1 MFFGPLSKDPSTTLM
16 SLRWDAPLL
25 AALGHE
31 LGERLVGARLLAVH
45 PEFEARRLA
54 LHFRECTLVVQL
66 HPNEAGILLLEPRDP
81 PADARR
87 LAARL
92 RSVTA
97 PADDRILIFGFL
109 RVRGRPSQV
118 DLVLEWMTNQYNAV
132 LTEGEERT
140 VRLLF
145 RTREGERPV
154 RQGHP
159 YLLPEPSPR
168 LGAEAPVAFDDWCSR
183 LEGVEP
189 RQRRGALLSS
199 FAWTSPIN
207 QAALLGAAA
216 SDEAG
221 PAATRAA
228 LEAGWQ
234 LWTRLAAVARAE
246 AAPQPVLLEFE
257 RGLQPYPLPLPRVQC
272 ADVDDRSGLVDL
284 LREARER
291 EGIADASAAL
301 LPSELLQRLE
311 RQVDGLRGRL
321 ARIEH
326 EAAELPD
333 PDALQAI
340 GDLLLARF
348 ADVPQG
354 ASEATLPGF
363 DGAPVVIELDPR
375 NSPSDNARDYY
386 DRAARARRAQERL
399 PALRDAAHTDWQ
411 RARDLLER
419 ARAGTAS
426 ADEVAAHLPEARV
439 GAGPADSAPTLPYR
453 LYRSSGGLEIRV
465 GRGSKRNDDLT
476 FRHSSPNDIWL
487 HARHTAGAH
496 VILRWS
502 GEGNPPQ
509 RDLHEAGMLAALN
522 SKARTSGS
530 VPVDWTRRKYVRK
543 PRKAPAGAV
552 IPDRVKTVFVTPDP
566 ELEERLRAE

>member
-1 MFFGPLSKDPSTTLM
+1 M

-25 AALGHE
+25 AALSHE
-31 LGERLVGARLLAVH
+31 LATRLAGARLLAVH

-54 LHFRECTLVVQL
+54 LHFREATLVVQL
-66 HPNEAGILLLEPRDP
+66 HPNEAGMLLLEPREP

-92 RSVTA
+92 RAVTA
-97 PADDRILIFGFL
+97 PPDDRIMMFSFL
-109 RVRGRPSQV
+109 RVRGRPAQV

-159 YLLPEPSPR
+159 YTLPERSAR
-168 LGAEAPVAFDDWCSR
+168 LGLDEPVALERWCAT
-183 LEGVEP
+183 LEAVEP
-189 RQRRGALLSS
+189 RRRRGALLST

-207 QAALLGAAA
+207 APALLGAAA

-228 LEAGWQ
+228 LEAGWHV
-234 LWTRLAAVARAE
+234 WARLAAVARAE
-246 AAPQPVLLEFE
+246 APARPVLLEFD
-257 RGLQPYPLPLPRVQC
+257 RGPQPYPLPLPGVRT
-272 ADVDDRSGLVDL
+272 DDAEAGTGLLEL
-284 LREARER
+284 LRDARER
-291 EGIADASAAL
+291 EGQTDASVAL

-311 RQVDGLRGRL
+311 RHVDSARGRL

-326 EAAELPD
+326 EATELPD
-333 PDALQAI
+333 PDALQQT

-354 ASEATLPGF
+354 ASEATLPAF
-363 DGAPVVIELDPR
+363 DGTPVVVELDPR
-375 NSPSDNARDYY
+375 RSPSDNARDYY
-386 DRAARARRAQERL
+386 DRAARARRARERL
-399 PALRDAAHTDWQ
+399 PALRDAAYADWQ
-411 RARDLLER
+411 RAHELLER
-419 ARAGTAS
+419 ARAGEAS
-426 ADEVAAHLPEARV
+426 PDEVAARLPETRAVR
-439 GAGPADSAPTLPYR
+439 GPVDAAPTLPYR

-476 FRHSSPNDIWL
+476 FRHSAPDDIWL

-496 VILRWS
+496 VILRWG

-509 RDLHEAGMLAALN
+509 RDLHEAGVLAALN

-566 ELEERLRAE
+566 ALEERLRAD